1 MHPTQ
6 ERITNAP
13 QLTKTVISKKLC
25 VTYSEILLVVN
36 SVEKKITAI

>member
-6 ERITNAP
+6 ERITNVP
-13 QLTKTVISKKLC
+13 QLTETVTRKKLC

-36 SVEKKITAI
+36 SEEKKITAI